1 MKTLL
6 FILLGIVGI
15 VLLSVGHK
23 KNILIVK
30 LFGIILTII
39 FFILLL
45 SIVL

>member
-15 VLLSVGHK
+15 VILLIGHE
-23 KNILIVK
+23 KNVFIIK
-30 LFGIILTII
+30 LFGILLTVI
-39 FFILLL
+39 FVIMLL

>member
-30 LFGIILTII
+30 LFGIILTVI

>member
-15 VLLSVGHK
+15 VLLSLGHK

-30 LFGIILTII
+30 LFGIILTVI